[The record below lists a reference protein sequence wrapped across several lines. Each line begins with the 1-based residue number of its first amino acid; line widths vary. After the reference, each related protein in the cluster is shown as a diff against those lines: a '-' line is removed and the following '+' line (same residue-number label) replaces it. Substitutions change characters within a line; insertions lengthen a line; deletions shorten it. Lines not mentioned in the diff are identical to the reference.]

1 MKLII
6 SLIII
11 IIISVVVGEL
21 INSILCRCDKEFN
34 QVYMLQALCKL
45 CVSLIVFCVLSF
57 IIYGVIPENCK
68 MKEQINTE
76 QIICLNDSTSI
87 NGRMY
92 LRSAYINQTE
102 IYKYYVKN
110 NNRGYIYQQV
120 NANKCIIFQDGDTS
134 IVKHYYIYDNKFIR
148 WAYGDDNYNLI
159 RKIYYEIHIPKD
171 SITTEF
177 NIDLN
182 N

>member
-1 MKLII
+1 MKIII

-11 IIISVVVGEL
+11 IILSLVVGEL
-21 INSILCRCDKEFN
+21 INFILCNRCEEFN
-34 QVYMLQALCKL
+34 QDDVMQLLLKTCI
-45 CVSLIVFCVLSF
+45 SLIIFSVLSF
-57 IIYGVIPENCK
+57 IIYDVVPENCK
-68 MKEQINTE
+68 MKEQTNTE

-87 NGRMY
+87 HGRMY
-92 LRSAYINQTE
+92 LRSSYINQTE

-110 NNRGYIYQQV
+110 NDNGYVYQHV
-120 NANKCIIFQDGDTS
+120 NANECIIFQDGDTS
-134 IVKHYYIYDNKFIR
+134 VVKHYYIYDNKFIR
-148 WAYGDDNYNLI
+148 WVYGDDNYNLI